1 MHPHTQTQSGTQY
14 LPSNSVQEVVVVVV
28 VVVVVII
35 IIIIK
40 VNCMHTME
48 SANVKVQNI
57 FHG

>member
-1 MHPHTQTQSGTQY
+1 VAQST
-14 LPSNSVQEVVVVVV
+14 SHITVQEV

-35 IIIIK
+35 IIIIIIIIK
-40 VNCMHTME
+40 VNCAHTME